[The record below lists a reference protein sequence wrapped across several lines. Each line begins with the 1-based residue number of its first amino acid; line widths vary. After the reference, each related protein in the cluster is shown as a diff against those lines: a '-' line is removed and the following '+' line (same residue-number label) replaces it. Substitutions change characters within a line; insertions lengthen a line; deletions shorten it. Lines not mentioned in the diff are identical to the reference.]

1 MKFSLIHVKELDAN
15 LLAQWFS
22 MLQTNAVYGSPY
34 YQPAFTMIASHVR
47 EDVRV
52 LVCEDQNQLTG
63 IWPFHALS
71 KFRSEAIGGFLSDYQ
86 GPVRLPSVEWRIGDV
101 LKAMQSRYLGFNH
114 MPAEFS
120 DFKRHAWLYSQSH
133 VLDVTG
139 GFDAYAARLTEKR
152 DASLLKKVATNE
164 RKLAKK
170 FGELR
175 FEMQS
180 SSQADYQALL
190 AGKSDQF
197 ARTVGTEHDI
207 FKREWVCAMLEEIRT
222 TQSTEFSG
230 ILSTLH
236 AGDTLI
242 AAHFG
247 MRSQQVLHYW
257 FPWYRTD
264 YAEYSPGLILLA
276 QCAKNA
282 ESLGITSIDLGRGEQ
297 AYKLRFATGA
307 NQLCEGAISSPSI
320 LAQVQ
325 GGLYHGKL
333 SLRQSA
339 FGEHLRK
346 LRAALK
352 AK

>member
-1 MKFSLIHVKELDAN
+1 MKFSLIHVKELDAS
-15 LLAQWFS
+15 LLVQWKG
-22 MLQTNAVYGSPY
+22 MLQTNTVYCSPY
-34 YQPAFTMIASHVR
+34 YQPVFTMIASHAR
-47 EDVRV
+47 DDAR
-52 LVCEDQNQLTG
+52 LLICEDQNRLTG

-86 GPVRLPSVEWRIGDV
+86 GPVRLPSVEWRMEEA
-101 LKAMQSRYLGFNH
+101 LKSMQCRYLGFNH

-120 DFKRHAWLYSQSH
+120 DFKRYAWLHSQSH
-133 VLDVTG
+133 ILDMTG
-139 GFDAYAARLTEKR
+139 GFDAYAMRLTEKR

-190 AGKSDQF
+190 AGKSEQF
-197 ARTVGTEHDI
+197 ARTVGAGHDI
-207 FKREWVCAMLEEIRT
+207 FRLEWVCAMLEEIRT
-222 TQSTEFSG
+222 TQGAEFAG

-247 MRSQQVLHYW
+247 MRSRQVLHYW
-257 FPWYRTD
+257 FPWYCTD

-276 QCAKNA
+276 QCARNA
-282 ESLGITSIDLGRGEQ
+282 EGLGITSIDLGRGDQ

-307 NQLCEGAISSPSI
+307 NQLCEGVISSPAI
-320 LAQVQ
+320 LAQMQAKLYQ
-325 GGLYHGKL
+325 GKQG
-333 SLRQSA
+333 LRQSA
-339 FGEHLRK
+339 FGEQLRK
-346 LRAALK
+346 LRATLK